1 MKHLQKVLFALL
13 FLAAFTSCKSAVY
26 EWDDGAFER
35 KANQEEEEETAT
47 VIIHIQ

>member
-13 FLAAFTSCKSAVY
+13 FLAAFASCKSAVY
-26 EWDDGAFER
+26 EWDDGSFER
-35 KANQEEEEETAT
+35 KAHYEKEEETVT